1 MCHYFIQGQCGRR
14 PGELTGKLNRA
25 DLIRKSLFVV
35 DPQVMVLL
43 DRPSGILHK
52 PQTPNPQK
60 NPNPTP

>member
-25 DLIRKSLFVV
+25 DLIRKSSFVV

-43 DRPSGILHK
+43 DRPSSILHK
-52 PQTPNPQK
+52 P
-60 NPNPTP
+60 